1 MKQQLDPPRQ
11 LGETATYQDDPFELG
26 DVQFEIVE
34 DLLPPPDQLVFK
46 GPATEKIT
54 IALTKDSLDFF
65 RQKGT
70 ELGAPYQRMIRNLID
85 AYVAQQSR

>member
-11 LGETATYQDDPFELG
+11 IGETATCQDDPFALR
-26 DVQFEIVE
+26 DVQFEIAE
-34 DLLPPPDQLVFK
+34 DLLPPPEQLVFK

-65 RQKGT
+65 RQKWT
-70 ELGAPYQRMIRNLID
+70 ELDAPYQRMIRNLID
-85 AYVAQQSR
+85 AYVAHSSS